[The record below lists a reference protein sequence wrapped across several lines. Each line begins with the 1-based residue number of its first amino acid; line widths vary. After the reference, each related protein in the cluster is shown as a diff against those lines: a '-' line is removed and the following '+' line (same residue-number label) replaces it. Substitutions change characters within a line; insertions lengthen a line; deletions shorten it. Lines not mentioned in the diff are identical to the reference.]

1 MAERWNV
8 VVQRFPEHEQ
18 RILELIDSDSDFE
31 ELCQDYENIADAIA
45 VGTASQDGEPDAIQ
59 RELLRLR
66 SDLEGDILAELS

>member
-1 MAERWNV
+1 MVR
-8 VVQRFPEHEQ
+8 RFPEHE
-18 RILELIDSDSDFE
+18 RTILELIDSDPEFK

-45 VGTASQDGEPDAIQ
+45 EGTASQNGGPDAIQ